1 MCCKEALSGFTY
13 VENGTNKL
21 RDGGNAITA
30 LILLTQGD
38 HLALSDWGFLLSL
51 TSAHK

>member
-1 MCCKEALSGFTY
+1 MDNC
-13 VENGTNKL
+13 TNKL

-38 HLALSDWGFLLSL
+38 HAALSDWGFLLSL